1 MEIKLQA
8 PGAGLPK
15 PELII
20 ARIMFRL
27 RCALT
32 RYDSYSKRFL
42 AERSKIKSIYSNLTE
57 DNAKA
62 RILIKRLPGL
72 EDSSRY
78 WSVYMTLDHLRIV
91 NLSIADV
98 ITKLANGA
106 KPEVAASTAA
116 VKPSEL
122 VTSSII
128 NEYEN
133 SCNVVLKALD
143 EANNK
148 ISNVTF
154 PHPWFGEMT
163 YQNWAALV
171 GSHMGIH
178 RNQMNAIIEA
188 KR

>member
-62 RILIKRLPGL
+62 RILIK
-72 EDSSRY
+72 
-78 WSVYMTLDHLRIV
+78 
-91 NLSIADV
+91 
-98 ITKLANGA
+98 TK
-106 KPEVAASTAA
+106 
-116 VKPSEL
+116 
-122 VTSSII
+122 
-128 NEYEN
+128 
-133 SCNVVLKALD
+133 
-143 EANNK
+143 
-148 ISNVTF
+148 F
-154 PHPWFGEMT
+154 
-163 YQNWAALV
+163 
-171 GSHMGIH
+171 
-178 RNQMNAIIEA
+178 
-188 KR
+188 